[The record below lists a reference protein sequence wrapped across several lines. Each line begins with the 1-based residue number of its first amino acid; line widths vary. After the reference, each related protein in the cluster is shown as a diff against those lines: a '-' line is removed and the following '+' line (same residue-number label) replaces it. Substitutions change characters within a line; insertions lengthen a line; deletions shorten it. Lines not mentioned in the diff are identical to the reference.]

1 MKRKTYDA
9 MRRATLEQGAR
20 IKKNPCYAAVHEA
33 VSADYAVAQVLAEA
47 RVEANLSQADL
58 AAAMKT
64 TQSVVSRIE
73 SGANVSLDT
82 LHRYAAACGKRLVLK
97 LT

>member
-20 IKKNPCYAAVHEA
+20 IKKKTCYAAVHEA
-33 VSADYAVAQVLAEA
+33 VSDDYAVAQLLAKARMEA
-47 RVEANLSQADL
+47 KLSQADV
-58 AAAMKT
+58 ADAMHT

-73 SGANVSLDT
+73 SGTNVSLGT

>member
-9 MRRATLEQGAR
+9 IRQATLEQGAR
-20 IKKNPCYAAVHEA
+20 IKKKPCYAAVHEA

-47 RVEANLSQADL
+47 RVEANLSQTDL

-73 SGANVSLDT
+73 SGANVSLET
-82 LHRYAAACGKRLVLK
+82 LHRYAVACGKRLVLK

>member
-9 MRRATLEQGAR
+9 MRRATLDQGAR
-20 IKKNPCYAAVHEA
+20 IKKKACYAAVHEA

-58 AAAMKT
+58 AAAMQT

-73 SGANVSLDT
+73 SGANVSLGT
-82 LHRYAAACGKRLVLK
+82 LHRYAAACGKRLVLQ